1 MSLSFGLDSFEQ
13 CGVSSFK
20 LVGEL
25 HIGIERLGINLESFS
40 EFLRR
45 WVVKKRNVLV
55 QIRHDEFIT

>member
-20 LVGEL
+20 LVGKL

-40 EFLRR
+40 QFLRSR
-45 WVVKKRNVLV
+45 IVKEGNVLIQV
-55 QIRHDEFIT
+55 RHDEFIT